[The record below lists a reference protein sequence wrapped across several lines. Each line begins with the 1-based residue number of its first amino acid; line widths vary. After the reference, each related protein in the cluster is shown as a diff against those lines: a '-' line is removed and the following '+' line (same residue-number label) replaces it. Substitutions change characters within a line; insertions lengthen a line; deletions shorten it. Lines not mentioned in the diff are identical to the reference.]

1 MNIKTVALIFGGP
14 SAEHDVS
21 LVSAKNIY
29 IQLKEIVE
37 NVVLL
42 GVTREREWKLVE
54 EAHLLSTNFKKPLD
68 LTQVGTEVF
77 CKSDGHNVLIYDQHG
92 NHVSEEPIDLAFPII
107 HGPYGEDGELQNM
120 MSEWDLPFVGSAS
133 AGCAHAFDKGKTKN
147 ILKDHDI
154 PQASFFIFEK
164 EAPSFKEIEEKLG
177 LPVFVKPANMGS
189 SLGISKVKSEGDWD
203 KALSEAKKHDKKILI
218 EKSIENGREIECA
231 LLETDAG
238 LQVTGLGEIK
248 PNHEFYSYDAKYID
262 PNGAELIIPAVV
274 DPGVEQKI
282 QDLAK
287 KCFEKLGCRD
297 YARADFFIGANNE
310 VFFNEIN
317 THPGFT
323 NISMFPSLWAH
334 EGIEARELVSKLID
348 RVKERIDKRS

>member
-29 IQLKEIVE
+29 TQLKEIVE
-37 NVVLL
+37 KVVLL
-42 GVTREREWKLVE
+42 GVTKEREWKLIE
-54 EAHLLSTNFKKPLD
+54 ESHLLSTNFEKPLD
-68 LTQVGTEVF
+68 LTKVGTEVF
-77 CKSDGHNVLIYDQHG
+77 LKYDGHKVLIYDQHG

-147 ILKDHDI
+147 ILKDEDV
-154 PQASFFIFEK
+154 PQASFLIFE
-164 EAPSFKEIEEKLG
+164 EETPSFKEIEDELG

-189 SLGISKVKSEGDWD
+189 SLGISKVKSEQDWE
-203 KALSEAKKHDKKILI
+203 KALSEAKKHDKKILV
-218 EKSIENGREIECA
+218 EKAIQNCREIECA
-231 LLETDAG
+231 LLETESG
-238 LQVTGLGEIK
+238 LQVSGLGEIK
-248 PNHEFYSYDAKYID
+248 PSHEFYSYDAKYID

-274 DPGVEQKI
+274 DAGIEQKI

-297 YARADFFIGANNE
+297 YARADFFIDTNNE

-323 NISMFPSLWAH
+323 DISMFPSLWAH
-334 EGIEARELVSKLID
+334 EGIKARELVSKLID
-348 RVKERIDKRS
+348 RAKERMEKRI